1 MLDVRSEI
9 DIIGLFVRQPNK
21 GISSA
26 RFVLKPNYLM
36 KKIYL
41 HKVEKQI
48 ARHNTIRD
56 INKQIVLNY
65 VRARAPISRA
75 EIARETSLQ
84 RSTVS
89 AIIDDLQLEGLIEE
103 IGTGD
108 STGGRKPTLLRLKTG
123 TPVAIGV
130 DVTPRE
136 TTVVLSDL
144 AGNLLET
151 EEFPTSSDIN
161 YMNKQIL
168 AKVSNFVDLYP
179 EANLEVG
186 ISVPGIADQTS
197 GEILYVPYFQWS
209 NWDIGRQITE
219 QTGMEVVIEN
229 DANAVAL
236 AELWFG
242 NEEIRRTR
250 NVVMVFVGEG
260 IGTGIVIDGQV
271 YRGENG
277 AAGEF
282 GHMFVSENAPVT
294 CSCGRRDCWEAHAS
308 EKALLQR
315 YASSNGSAGQGSID
329 IDHLIGLAQNGE
341 ARAINKLKE
350 NAKYLGIG
358 ISNLLIGFSPQ
369 AVVISGSITKAWD
382 MIKDEIEEAGRR
394 SIRQEVKT
402 TKIVP
407 SALGDRPSIL
417 GSISLVL
424 ARKFASAN

>member
-1 MLDVRSEI
+1 
-9 DIIGLFVRQPNK
+9 
-21 GISSA
+21 
-26 RFVLKPNYLM
+26 M

-41 HKVEKQI
+41 HKVESQI
-48 ARHNTIRD
+48 ARHKTIRD

-65 VRARAPISRA
+65 VRARSPISRA
-75 EIARETSLQ
+75 DIARETSLQ

-89 AIIDDLQLEGLIEE
+89 AIVDELQAEGLIEE

-108 STGGRKPTLLRLKTG
+108 STGGRKPTILRLRTG
-123 TPVAIGV
+123 KPVAIGL
-130 DVTPRE
+130 DVTPSV
-136 TTVVLSDL
+136 TTVVLADL
-144 AGNLLET
+144 AGSLLEK
-151 EEFPTSSDIN
+151 EEFPTSSDIS
-161 YMNKQIL
+161 YMDAQIL
-168 AKVSNFVDLYP
+168 TKVRALVERFPD
-179 EANLEVG
+179 ADLEVG
-186 ISVPGIADQTS
+186 MSIPGIADQTS

-219 QTGMEVVIEN
+219 QTGASVVIEN

-242 NEEIRRTR
+242 NDEIKRMR
-250 NVVMVFVGEG
+250 NFIMVFVAEG
-260 IGTGIVIDGQV
+260 IGTGIIIDGQV

-282 GHMFVSENAPVT
+282 GHMFVGENAPVD

-315 YASSNGSAGQGSID
+315 YVNSHGSGGGGSMNIE
-329 IDHLIGLAQNGE
+329 HLIGLATNGE
-341 ARAINKLKE
+341 QRAIDQLKL

-369 AVVISGSITKAWD
+369 AIVISGSITKAWD
-382 MIKDEIEEAGRR
+382 LIKDEIQEAGQR
-394 SIRQEVKT
+394 SIRQEVKMT
-402 TKIVP
+402 DIFP
-407 SALGDRPSIL
+407 SSLGERPSIL

>member
-1 MLDVRSEI
+1 
-9 DIIGLFVRQPNK
+9 
-21 GISSA
+21 
-26 RFVLKPNYLM
+26 M

-65 VRARAPISRA
+65 VRSRSPISRA

-89 AIIDDLQLEGLIEE
+89 AIVDDLQTEGLIEE
-103 IGTGD
+103 TGTGD
-108 STGGRKPTLLRLKTG
+108 STGGRKPTLLRLRTG
-123 TPVAIGV
+123 KPVAIGV
-130 DVTPRE
+130 DVTPSV
-136 TTVVLSDL
+136 TTIVLADL

-151 EEFPTSSDIN
+151 DEFPTSSDIQ
-161 YMNKQIL
+161 YMDKQIL
-168 AKVSNFVDLYP
+168 AKVRQLVDSYP
-179 EANLEVG
+179 DADLEVG
-186 ISVPGIADQTS
+186 VSIPGIADQTS

-219 QTGMEVVIEN
+219 QTGARVVIEN

-242 NEEIRRTR
+242 NDEIKRTR
-250 NVVMVFVGEG
+250 NFIMVFVAEG
-260 IGTGIVIDGQV
+260 IGTGIIIDGQV

-282 GHMFVSENAPVT
+282 GHMFVGQDAPVD

-315 YASSNGSAGQGSID
+315 YQNSHGNGGGGSMNIE
-329 IDHLIGLAQNGE
+329 HLIGLAKNGE
-341 ARAINKLKE
+341 QRAVDQLKL

-369 AVVISGSITKAWD
+369 AIVISGSITRAWD
-382 MIKDEIEEAGRR
+382 LIKDEIQAAGQR
-394 SIRQEVKT
+394 SIRQEVNMAE
-402 TKIVP
+402 IIP
-407 SALGDRPSIL
+407 SSLGDRPSIL

>member
-1 MLDVRSEI
+1 
-9 DIIGLFVRQPNK
+9 
-21 GISSA
+21 
-26 RFVLKPNYLM
+26 M

-41 HKVEKQI
+41 HKVESQI

-65 VRARAPISRA
+65 VRARSPISRA
-75 EIARETSLQ
+75 DIARETSLQ

-89 AIIDDLQLEGLIEE
+89 AIVDELQAEGLIEE

-108 STGGRKPTLLRLKTG
+108 STGGRKPTLLRLRTG
-123 TPVAIGV
+123 KPVAIGV
-130 DVTPRE
+130 DVTPSV
-136 TTVVLSDL
+136 TTVVLADL
-144 AGNLLET
+144 AGSLLEKD
-151 EEFPTSSDIN
+151 EFPTSSDIR
-161 YMNKQIL
+161 YMDTQIL
-168 AKVSNFVDLYP
+168 TKVKSLVERYP
-179 EANLEVG
+179 DANLEVG
-186 ISVPGIADQTS
+186 MSIPGIADQTS

-219 QTGMEVVIEN
+219 QTGASVVIEN

-242 NEEIRRTR
+242 NDEIKRMR
-250 NVVMVFVGEG
+250 NFIMVFVAEG
-260 IGTGIVIDGQV
+260 IGTGIIIDGQV

-282 GHMFVSENAPVT
+282 GHMFVGEDAPVD

-315 YASSNGSAGQGSID
+315 YLNSHGNGGGGSMNIE
-329 IDHLIGLAQNGE
+329 HLIGLATNGE
-341 ARAINKLKE
+341 QRAIDQLKL

-369 AVVISGSITKAWD
+369 AIVISGSITKAWD
-382 MIKDEIEEAGRR
+382 LIRDEIQEAGQR
-394 SIRQEVKT
+394 SIRQEVKMT
-402 TKIVP
+402 EVIP
-407 SALGDRPSIL
+407 SSLGERPSIL

>member
-1 MLDVRSEI
+1 
-9 DIIGLFVRQPNK
+9 
-21 GISSA
+21 
-26 RFVLKPNYLM
+26 M

-65 VRARAPISRA
+65 VRARSPISRA
-75 EIARETSLQ
+75 DIARETSLQ

-89 AIIDDLQLEGLIEE
+89 AIIDDLQLEGLIEA

-130 DVTPRE
+130 DVTPRV
-136 TTVVLSDL
+136 TTVVLADL

-151 EEFPTSSDIN
+151 EEFPTSSDIE

-168 AKVSNFVDLYP
+168 AKVKHFADLYP
-179 EANLEVG
+179 DADLEVG
-186 ISVPGIADQTS
+186 ISIPGIADQTS
-197 GEILYVPYFQWS
+197 GEILYIPYFQWS
-209 NWDIGRQITE
+209 NWNIGRQITE
-219 QTGMEVVIEN
+219 QIGLDVVIEN

-242 NEEIRRTR
+242 SDEIKRTR
-250 NVVMVFVGEG
+250 NFLMVFVGEG

-282 GHMFVSENAPVT
+282 GHMFISGNAPVE

-315 YASSNGSAGQGSID
+315 YAATNGSSGLAQID
-329 IDHLIGLAQNGE
+329 IDHLIGLANNGE
-341 ARAINKLKE
+341 ARALEKLKE
-350 NAKYLGIG
+350 TAEYLGIG
-358 ISNLLIGFSPQ
+358 ISNLLIGFSPE

-382 MIKDEIEEAGRR
+382 LIKDEIEKAGKR

-402 TKIVP
+402 ARIIP

>member
-1 MLDVRSEI
+1 
-9 DIIGLFVRQPNK
+9 
-21 GISSA
+21 
-26 RFVLKPNYLM
+26 M

-41 HKVEKQI
+41 HKVESQI

-65 VRARAPISRA
+65 VRARSPISRA
-75 EIARETSLQ
+75 DIARETSLQ

-89 AIIDDLQLEGLIEE
+89 AIVDELHAEGLIEE

-108 STGGRKPTLLRLKTG
+108 STGGRKPTLLRLRTG
-123 TPVAIGV
+123 KPVAIGV
-130 DVTPRE
+130 DVTPSV
-136 TTVVLSDL
+136 TTVVLADL
-144 AGNLLET
+144 AGSLLEKD
-151 EEFPTSSDIN
+151 EFPTSSDIR
-161 YMNKQIL
+161 YMDTQVL
-168 AKVSNFVDLYP
+168 TKVKSLVERYP
-179 EANLEVG
+179 DADLEVG
-186 ISVPGIADQTS
+186 MSIPGIADQTS

-219 QTGMEVVIEN
+219 QTGASVVIEN

-242 NEEIRRTR
+242 NDEIKRMR
-250 NVVMVFVGEG
+250 NFIMVFVAEG
-260 IGTGIVIDGQV
+260 IGTGIIIDGQV

-282 GHMFVSENAPVT
+282 GHMFVGGDAPVD

-315 YASSNGSAGQGSID
+315 YLDSHGNGGGGSMNIE
-329 IDHLIGLAQNGE
+329 HLIGLATNGE
-341 ARAINKLKE
+341 QRAIDQLKL

-358 ISNLLIGFSPQ
+358 ISNLLIGFSPE
-369 AVVISGSITKAWD
+369 AIVISGSITKAWD
-382 MIKDEIEEAGRR
+382 LIKDEIQEAGQR

-402 TKIVP
+402 TQIIP
-407 SALGDRPSIL
+407 SSLGERPSIL